1 MHKRLSNFSEVV
13 VISENCSYCSGDLKV
28 LLNLGC
34 LPPVNVMDQVGED
47 YFGFSAYP
55 LTWAVCQTCKL
66 VQILEQL
73 DGSTVFPDSYP
84 YLSSTTRILRD
95 NFAEQFNEI
104 TSFLTLN
111 SDDLVV
117 DVGSNDGTLLS
128 NYKGT
133 AKILGVEPTGAA
145 NVARENGI
153 ETIKEFFSEQIS
165 KKIMASHGTAKVVTA
180 CNVFAHIPNL
190 NSITGAVK
198 ELLADDGVFISE
210 SHYLYSL
217 IETLQ
222 FDTIYHEHLRY
233 YSVEFL
239 SRLFNDFDMEIIRV
253 KRIPT
258 HGGSI
263 RVWSAKKGVFAPD
276 ASVKEILD
284 YERKSDTEGSLN
296 LDNFVD
302 RLLDWRQEFRS
313 LVAKIK
319 MEKKSLAAIGAPSRA
334 STLISFA
341 GLSHLDLASVGEI
354 SGSHK
359 IGRYMPGTSI
369 PVVDEK
375 EILSGEVDY
384 LLMLSWHI
392 AEELIP
398 KLRKGGYKGKFLVPL
413 PRPLIVE

>member
-1 MHKRLSNFSEVV
+1 MHKRLTDFSEVV
-13 VISENCSYCSGDLKV
+13 VISKVCSYCSGDLKV

-34 LPPVNVMDQVGED
+34 LPPVNVMDQIGEG

-55 LTWAVCQTCKL
+55 LTWAVCQSCKL

-104 TSFLTLN
+104 NAFLTLE
-111 SDDLVV
+111 SGDLVI
-117 DVGSNDGTLLS
+117 DIGSNDGTLLS

-133 AKILGVEPTGAA
+133 SKILGIEPTGAA
-145 NVARENGI
+145 NVALENGI
-153 ETIKEFFSEQIS
+153 ATIKEFFSEQVS
-165 KKIMASHGTAKVVTA
+165 EQVKTNHGTAKVVTA
-180 CNVFAHIPNL
+180 CNVFAHIPDL
-190 NSITGAVK
+190 SSITGAVK
-198 ELLADDGVFISE
+198 ELLSDDGVFISE

-239 SRLFNDFDMEIIRV
+239 SRLFNDFGMEIIRV

-263 RVWSAKKGVFAPD
+263 RVWSAKKGVFEPH

-284 YERKSDTEGSLN
+284 YEKKSNVEGSLN
-296 LDNFVD
+296 LDSFVD
-302 RLLDWRQEFRS
+302 RLLHWRQEFRS
-313 LVAKIK
+313 LIAQIK
-319 MEKKSLAAIGAPSRA
+319 MEKKSIAAIGAPSRA

-341 GLSHLDLASVGEI
+341 GLSHLDLLSVGEI

-369 PVVDEK
+369 PVVDER
-375 EILSGEVDY
+375 EVLSGEVDY

-398 KLRKGGYKGKFLVPL
+398 KLRKSGYKGKFLVPL
-413 PRPLIVE
+413 PQPSIVE

>member
-1 MHKRLSNFSEVV
+1 MKSDQINN
-13 VISENCSYCSGDLKV
+13 IKNCSYCHSELRT
-28 LLNLGC
+28 LLNLGS
-34 LPPVNVMDQVGED
+34 LPPVNVMDKIDTEFYGYQA
-47 YFGFSAYP
+47 FP
-55 LTWAVCQTCKL
+55 LTWAVCKECGL
-66 VQILEQL
+66 VQILEEL
-73 DGSTVFPDSYP
+73 SGDSVFPESYP
-84 YLSSTTRILRD
+84 YLSGTTRILRE
-95 NFAEQFNEI
+95 NFAEQFEEI
-104 TSFLTLN
+104 DSFLNLK
-111 SDDLVV
+111 SSDLVL
-117 DVGSNDGTLLS
+117 DIGSNDGTLLS

-133 AKILGVEPTGAA
+133 TRILGIEPTGAA
-145 NVARENGI
+145 AVAQENGI
-153 ETIKEFFSEQIS
+153 ETIKEFFSKKTSEQIS
-165 KKIMASHGTAKVVTA
+165 SKYGHAKVITA

-190 NSITGAVK
+190 NSLTGAVK
-198 ELLADDGVFISE
+198 ELLVEDGVFISE

-239 SRLFNDFDMEIIRV
+239 NRLFNDFDMEIIRV

-263 RVWSAKKGVFAPD
+263 RVWSAKKGIFTPD

-284 YERKSDTEGSLN
+284 YERKSEMEGHLN
-296 LDNFVD
+296 LDNFVV
-302 RLLDWRQEFRS
+302 RLLDWRQRFRN
-313 LVAKIK
+313 LIAQTKIQN
-319 MEKKSLAAIGAPSRA
+319 KSIAAIGAPSRA

-341 GLSHLDLASVGEI
+341 GLSHLDLISVGEI

-369 PVVDEK
+369 PVVDES

-384 LLMLSWHI
+384 LLILSWHI

-398 KLRKGGYKGKFLVPL
+398 KLRKGGYKGKFIIPL
-413 PRPLIVE
+413 PQPSIVD

>member
-1 MHKRLSNFSEVV
+1 MKSDQIKIIEK
-13 VISENCSYCSGDLKV
+13 CSYCNSELKT
-28 LLNLGC
+28 LLNLGS
-34 LPPVNVMDQVGED
+34 LPPVNFMDKIDEEFYGYQA
-47 YFGFSAYP
+47 FP
-55 LTWAVCQTCKL
+55 LTWAVCKECGL
-66 VQILEQL
+66 VQILEEL
-73 DGSTVFPDSYP
+73 SGDSVFPDSYP
-84 YLSSTTRILRD
+84 YLSGTTRILRE
-95 NFAEQFNEI
+95 NFAEQFEEI
-104 TSFLTLN
+104 DSFLNLR
-111 SDDLVV
+111 SSDLVL
-117 DVGSNDGTLLS
+117 DIGSNDGTLLS

-133 AKILGVEPTGAA
+133 TRILGIEPTGAA
-145 NVARENGI
+145 VVAQKNGI
-153 ETIKEFFSEQIS
+153 ETIKEFFSERISDQIVS
-165 KKIMASHGTAKVVTA
+165 KYGTAKVITA

-190 NSITGAVK
+190 NSLTGAVK
-198 ELLADDGVFISE
+198 ELLAEDGVFISE

-239 SRLFNDFDMEIIRV
+239 NRLFSDFDMEIIRV

-263 RVWSAKKGVFAPD
+263 RVWSAKKGVFTPD

-284 YERKSDTEGSLN
+284 YERKSEIEGDLN
-296 LDNFVD
+296 LDNFVVK
-302 RLLDWRQEFRS
+302 LLDWRQRFRN
-313 LVAKIK
+313 LIAQTKI
-319 MEKKSLAAIGAPSRA
+319 ENKSIAAIGAPSRA
-334 STLISFA
+334 STLICFA
-341 GLSHLDLASVGEI
+341 GLSHLDLISVGEI

-369 PVVDEK
+369 PVVNES

-398 KLRKGGYKGKFLVPL
+398 KLRKGGYKGKFIIPL
-413 PRPLIVE
+413 PQPLIVD